1 MATLDSVNDPY
12 EWVPCTKEVPS
23 DYAREFWYKKY
34 GNKVGLICLCIDPD
48 NPVMWSHY
56 GDRHSGMVLGFDCA
70 LDQFKPVHYLDD
82 RVSFDGIENLDE
94 ASRFQLFNEFLFQKF
109 TDWDYEN
116 EYRLYIDLE
125 VAAKKIII
133 NNKLRHF
140 VNIDNELMKLE
151 EIIVGCN
158 AHGRV
163 GEVVDVLRQGNWI
176 CDSNTPKL
184 KVAQFS
190 STYRMKIVDVT
201 Y

>member
-1 MATLDSVNDPY
+1 MRLYHYTHFDYGLDDIRNHHIKVATLDSVNDPY

-94 ASRFQLFNEFLFQKF
+94 ASRFQLFMNSCSR
-109 TDWDYEN
+109 N
-116 EYRLYIDLE
+116 
-125 VAAKKIII
+125 
-133 NNKLRHF
+133 LRIGIMRM
-140 VNIDNELMKLE
+140 NIDFIL
-151 EIIVGCN
+151 
-158 AHGRV
+158 
-163 GEVVDVLRQGNWI
+163 
-176 CDSNTPKL
+176 T
-184 KVAQFS
+184 
-190 STYRMKIVDVT
+190 
-201 Y
+201 